1 MNFLALNDD
10 VKFIIASHLASDL
23 KIRSLLSKNH
33 GIQKKLF
40 NEVVYNDDLNN
51 YINLKYNAKEND
63 NFKNGKIFKIY
74 QDLPNTKDVVY
85 IGSTCDT
92 LKKCMT
98 NFNIKSN
105 SKVNYLSDKFYM
117 MIHSSCINCKI
128 ELIENYPC
136 DSNEELQKRKNEIYD
151 KLKNKT
157 NI

>member
-1 MNFLALNDD
+1 MNFLALHDD
-10 VKFIIASHLASDL
+10 VKFIIATHLASDL
-23 KIRSLLSKNH
+23 KIRALLWKNH
-33 GIQKKLF
+33 DIQKILF

-63 NFKNGKIFKIY
+63 NFKNGKIFKIF

-105 SKVNYLSDKFYM
+105 SKVNYLRDKFYM
-117 MIHSSCINCKI
+117 MIHSTYIRMGINVCM
-128 ELIENYPC
+128 
-136 DSNEELQKRKNEIYD
+136 
-151 KLKNKT
+151 
-157 NI
+157 

>member
-74 QDLPNTKDVVY
+74 QGLPNTKDVVY
-85 IGSTCDT
+85 IGCTCDT

-98 NFNIKSN
+98 NFNIKS
-105 SKVNYLSDKFYM
+105 KF
-117 MIHSSCINCKI
+117 
-128 ELIENYPC
+128 
-136 DSNEELQKRKNEIYD
+136 
-151 KLKNKT
+151 
-157 NI
+157 

>member
-10 VKFIIASHLASDL
+10 VKSIIASHLASDL

-33 GIQKKLF
+33 GIQKILF

-92 LKKCMT
+92 LKKCMSK
-98 NFNIKSN
+98 FNIKSN
-105 SKVNYLSDKFYM
+105 SKVNYLRDKFYM
-117 MIHSSCINCKI
+117 MIHSSYINYKI
-128 ELIENYPC
+128 ELIENFPC
-136 DSNEELQKRKNEIYD
+136 NNEEELKNRKNEIYD
-151 KLKNKT
+151 KLKK
-157 NI
+157 